1 MSSDYIMTMQQAQM
15 EMELYKKVFT
25 VVRLLDKREFRLEEN
40 DNPGGDMELCH
51 CYDFWKK
58 EKPCTHCIAARAFEE
73 KSVRTKLEYLDSDIY
88 QVTARYVEIDGQPYV
103 MELLRK
109 MDEEFLVDLENR
121 DRLME
126 KLSRYN
132 EKLYQDALTGVYNRR
147 YYEDRIKKM
156 TASVGVAMIDMD
168 DFKIYNDTYGHNAG
182 DLALITTV
190 EAIRHCIRKNDTL
203 IRYGGDEFL
212 LVLQGISETMF
223 REKLK
228 QIRTEIYN
236 ANVPTYSRLQLSASI
251 GGVMSAGRTV
261 EETVMEADKFMYL
274 AKNRK
279 NTVVTE
285 KDFANEEGEDGTALE
300 ALKVKQQILIVDDSE
315 MNREILTEML
325 QDDFRILEAEN
336 GEEALKML
344 KQYGTGISLMLLDIV
359 MPVMNGFEVLAA
371 MAREHWMDDIPV
383 IMISSEESEDYI
395 RRAYEMGIA
404 DYIRRPFD
412 AKIVYQRVFNTIK
425 LYAKQR
431 RLISLVADQIY
442 EKEKNN
448 RMMVGILSQI
458 VEFRNGE
465 SGPHVLHI
473 QTLTRLLLE
482 RLVQKTGQYGLSW
495 SEQYMIS
502 MASALHDIGKIGIDE
517 KILNKPG
524 KLTKEEFDI
533 MKTHTLIGAAM
544 LENLKMYQ
552 GEILLEVAYQI
563 CRWHHE
569 RYDGKGYPDGLVGEE
584 IPISAQVVS
593 LADAYD
599 ALISDRVYKKA
610 YSHEQAVKM
619 ILNGECGAFN
629 PVLLECLTDIQ
640 DHLKEVVNS
649 DFVDNFDAE
658 DNIELAGSHRSETE
672 NISVWGGQIAKA
684 LDGRYL
690 ISKLLLKR
698 QNREL
703 FV

>member
-1 MSSDYIMTMQQAQM
+1 MSSDYIMTMQQAQT

-25 VVRLLDKREFRLEEN
+25 VVRLLDKREFRLEES

-58 EKPCTHCIAARAFEE
+58 EKPCTNCIAARAFEE

-109 MDEEFLVDLENR
+109 MDEEVLVDLENR
-121 DRLME
+121 DRLLE
-126 KLSRYN
+126 KLSGYN

-147 YYEDRIKKM
+147 YYEDRIKQM

-190 EAIRHCIRKNDTL
+190 EAIRRCIRKNDTL

-285 KDFANEEGEDGTALE
+285 KDFANEKGEDGTALE

-344 KQYGTGISLMLLDIV
+344 KQYDTGISLMLLDIV

-383 IMISSEESEDYI
+383 IMISSEGSEDYI

-533 MKTHTLIGAAM
+533 MKTHTLIGATM

-672 NISVWGGQIAKA
+672 NISVGGGK
-684 LDGRYL
+684 
-690 ISKLLLKR
+690 SLKHLM
-698 QNREL
+698 EDI
-703 FV
+703 

>member
-40 DNPGGDMELCH
+40 DNPGGDMKLCH

-58 EKPCTHCIAARAFEE
+58 EKPCTNCIAARAFEE

-126 KLSRYN
+126 KLSGYN

-190 EAIRHCIRKNDTL
+190 EAIRRCIRKNDTL

-344 KQYGTGISLMLLDIV
+344 KQYDTGISLMLLDIV

-383 IMISSEESEDYI
+383 IMISSEGSEEYI

-482 RLVQKTGQYGLSW
+482 RLVQKTGQYRLSW

-533 MKTHTLIGAAM
+533 MKTHTLIGATM
-544 LENLKMYQ
+544 LENLKIYQ

-593 LADAYD
+593 LADVYD

-649 DFVDNFDAE
+649 DFVDIFDAE
-658 DNIELAGSHRSETE
+658 DNTELAGNHRSETE
-672 NISVWGGQIAKA
+672 NISVGGA
-684 LDGRYL
+684 
-690 ISKLLLKR
+690 
-698 QNREL
+698 NR
-703 FV
+703 

>member
-533 MKTHTLIGAAM
+533 MKTHTLIGATM

-672 NISVWGGQIAKA
+672 NISVWGG
-684 LDGRYL
+684 
-690 ISKLLLKR
+690 KLLKHLM
-698 QNREL
+698 EDI
-703 FV
+703 

>member
-1 MSSDYIMTMQQAQM
+1 MSSDYIMTMQQAQT

-58 EKPCTHCIAARAFEE
+58 EKPCTNCIAARAFEE

-132 EKLYQDALTGVYNRR
+132 EKLYQDALTSVYNRR

-190 EAIRHCIRKNDTL
+190 EAIRRCIRKNDTL

-344 KQYGTGISLMLLDIV
+344 KQYDTGISLMLLDIV

-383 IMISSEESEDYI
+383 IMISSEGSEEYI

-482 RLVQKTGQYGLSW
+482 CLVQKTGQYGLSW

-533 MKTHTLIGAAM
+533 MKTHTLIGATM

-672 NISVWGGQIAKA
+672 NITVGGGK
-684 LDGRYL
+684 
-690 ISKLLLKR
+690 SLKHLM
-698 QNREL
+698 EDI
-703 FV
+703 

>member
-58 EKPCTHCIAARAFEE
+58 EKPCTYCIAARAFEE

-190 EAIRHCIRKNDTL
+190 EAIRHCIRKNDIL

-533 MKTHTLIGAAM
+533 MKTHTLIGATM

-672 NISVWGGQIAKA
+672 NISVWGGA
-684 LDGRYL
+684 
-690 ISKLLLKR
+690 
-698 QNREL
+698 NR
-703 FV
+703 

>member
-1 MSSDYIMTMQQAQM
+1 MSSDYIMTMQQAQT

-58 EKPCTHCIAARAFEE
+58 EKPCTNCIAVRAFEE

-690 ISKLLLKR
+690 ISK
-698 QNREL
+698 
-703 FV
+703 

>member
-58 EKPCTHCIAARAFEE
+58 EKPCKNCIAARAFEE

-126 KLSRYN
+126 KLSGYN

-147 YYEDRIKKM
+147 YYEDRIKQM

-182 DLALITTV
+182 NLALITTV
-190 EAIRHCIRKNDTL
+190 EAIRRCIRKNDTL

-344 KQYGTGISLMLLDIV
+344 KQYDTGISLMLLDIV
-359 MPVMNGFEVLAA
+359 PVMNGFEVLAA

-383 IMISSEESEDYI
+383 IMISSEGSEDYI

-533 MKTHTLIGAAM
+533 MKTHTLIGATM

-640 DHLKEVVNS
+640 DHLKEVVDS
-649 DFVDNFDAE
+649 DFVENFDAE

-690 ISKLLLKR
+690 ISK
-698 QNREL
+698 
-703 FV
+703 

>member
-58 EKPCTHCIAARAFEE
+58 EKPCTNCIAARAFEE
-73 KSVRTKLEYLDSDIY
+73 KSVRTKLEYPDSDIY

-126 KLSRYN
+126 KLSGYN

-190 EAIRHCIRKNDTL
+190 EAIRRCIRKNDTL

-223 REKLK
+223 RDKLK

-383 IMISSEESEDYI
+383 IMISSEGSEDYI

-533 MKTHTLIGAAM
+533 MKTHTLIGATM

-569 RYDGKGYPDGLVGEE
+569 RYDGKGYPDGLVGEK

-649 DFVDNFDAE
+649 DFVENFDAE

-672 NISVWGGQIAKA
+672 NISVGGK
-684 LDGRYL
+684 
-690 ISKLLLKR
+690 SLKHLM
-698 QNREL
+698 EDI
-703 FV
+703 

>member
-147 YYEDRIKKM
+147 YYEDWIKKM

-533 MKTHTLIGAAM
+533 MKTHTLIGATM

-672 NISVWGGQIAKA
+672 NISVWGG
-684 LDGRYL
+684 
-690 ISKLLLKR
+690 KLLKHLM
-698 QNREL
+698 EDI
-703 FV
+703 

>member
-1 MSSDYIMTMQQAQM
+1 MSSDYIMTMQQAQT

-25 VVRLLDKREFRLEEN
+25 VVRLLDKREFRLEES

-58 EKPCTHCIAARAFEE
+58 EKPCTNCIAARAFEE

-126 KLSRYN
+126 KLSGYN

-190 EAIRHCIRKNDTL
+190 EAIRRCIRKNDTL

-285 KDFANEEGEDGTALE
+285 KDFANEKGEDGTALE

-344 KQYGTGISLMLLDIV
+344 KQYDTGISLMLLDIV

-383 IMISSEESEDYI
+383 IMISSEGSEEYI

-482 RLVQKTGQYGLSW
+482 CLVQKTGQYGLSW

-533 MKTHTLIGAAM
+533 MKTHTLIGATM

-672 NISVWGGQIAKA
+672 NISVGGGQIAKA

-690 ISKLLLKR
+690 ISK
-698 QNREL
+698 
-703 FV
+703 

>member
-58 EKPCTHCIAARAFEE
+58 EKPCKNCIAARAFEE

-126 KLSRYN
+126 KLSGYN

-147 YYEDRIKKM
+147 YYEDRIKQM

-190 EAIRHCIRKNDTL
+190 EAIRRCIRKNDTL

-383 IMISSEESEDYI
+383 IMISSEGSEDYI

-533 MKTHTLIGAAM
+533 MKTHTLIGATM

-640 DHLKEVVNS
+640 DHLKEVVDS

-672 NISVWGGQIAKA
+672 NISVGGGQIAKA

-690 ISKLLLKR
+690 ISK
-698 QNREL
+698 
-703 FV
+703 

>member
-58 EKPCTHCIAARAFEE
+58 EKPCTNCIAARAFEE

-690 ISKLLLKR
+690 ISK
-698 QNREL
+698 
-703 FV
+703 

>member
-58 EKPCTHCIAARAFEE
+58 EKPCTNCIAARAFEE
-73 KSVRTKLEYLDSDIY
+73 RSVRTKLEYLDSDIY

-126 KLSRYN
+126 KLSGYN

-190 EAIRHCIRKNDTL
+190 EAIRRCIRKNDTL

-344 KQYGTGISLMLLDIV
+344 KQYDTGISLMLLDIV

-383 IMISSEESEDYI
+383 IMISSEGSEDYI

-517 KILNKPG
+517 KILNKSG

-533 MKTHTLIGAAM
+533 MKTHTLIGATM

-569 RYDGKGYPDGLVGEE
+569 RYDGKGYPDGLVGEK

-649 DFVDNFDAE
+649 DFVENFDAE

-672 NISVWGGQIAKA
+672 NISVGGK
-684 LDGRYL
+684 
-690 ISKLLLKR
+690 SLKHLM
-698 QNREL
+698 EDI
-703 FV
+703 

>member
-40 DNPGGDMELCH
+40 DNPGGDMKLCH

-58 EKPCTHCIAARAFEE
+58 EKPCTNCIAARAFEE

-126 KLSRYN
+126 KLSGYN

-182 DLALITTV
+182 NLALITTV
-190 EAIRHCIRKNDTL
+190 EAIRRCIRKNDTL

-344 KQYGTGISLMLLDIV
+344 KQYDTGISLMLLDIV

-383 IMISSEESEDYI
+383 IMISSEGSEEYI

-482 RLVQKTGQYGLSW
+482 RLVQKTGQYRLSW

-533 MKTHTLIGAAM
+533 MKTHTLIGATM

-640 DHLKEVVNS
+640 DHLKEVVDS
-649 DFVDNFDAE
+649 DFVENFDAE

-672 NISVWGGQIAKA
+672 NISVGGGQIAKA

-690 ISKLLLKR
+690 ISK
-698 QNREL
+698 
-703 FV
+703 

>member
-58 EKPCTHCIAARAFEE
+58 EKPCKNCIAARAFEE

-126 KLSRYN
+126 KLSGYN

-147 YYEDRIKKM
+147 YYEDRIKQM

-190 EAIRHCIRKNDTL
+190 EAIRRCIRKNDTL

-383 IMISSEESEDYI
+383 IMISSEGSEDYI

-533 MKTHTLIGAAM
+533 MKTHTLIGATM

-649 DFVDNFDAE
+649 DFVDIFDAE
-658 DNIELAGSHRSETE
+658 DNTELAGSHRSETE
-672 NISVWGGQIAKA
+672 NISVGGGQIAKA

-690 ISKLLLKR
+690 ISK
-698 QNREL
+698 
-703 FV
+703 

>member
-58 EKPCTHCIAARAFEE
+58 EKPCTNCIAARAFEE

-126 KLSRYN
+126 KLSGYN

-147 YYEDRIKKM
+147 YYEDRIKQM

-190 EAIRHCIRKNDTL
+190 EAIRRCIRKNDTL

-236 ANVPTYSRLQLSASI
+236 ANVPTYSKLQLSASI

-383 IMISSEESEDYI
+383 IMISSEGSEDYI

-533 MKTHTLIGAAM
+533 MKTHTLIGATM

-640 DHLKEVVNS
+640 DHLKEVVDS
-649 DFVDNFDAE
+649 DFVENFDAE

-672 NISVWGGQIAKA
+672 NISVGGK
-684 LDGRYL
+684 
-690 ISKLLLKR
+690 SLKHLM
-698 QNREL
+698 EDI
-703 FV
+703 

>member
-58 EKPCTHCIAARAFEE
+58 EKPCKNCIAARAFEE

-126 KLSRYN
+126 KLSGYN

-147 YYEDRIKKM
+147 YYEDRIKQM

-190 EAIRHCIRKNDTL
+190 EAIRRCIRKNDTL

-383 IMISSEESEDYI
+383 IMISSEGSEDYI

-533 MKTHTLIGAAM
+533 MKTHTLIGATM

-569 RYDGKGYPDGLVGEE
+569 RYDGKGYPDGLKGEE
-584 IPISAQVVS
+584 IPIAAQIVS
-593 LADAYD
+593 LANAYD
-599 ALISDRVYKKA
+599 ALVSDRGYRKV
-610 YSHEQAVKM
+610 YSHDTALKM
-619 ILNGECGAFN
+619 ILDGECGSFN
-629 PVLLECLTDIQ
+629 PLLLECLRRIHTKIRQ
-640 DHLKEVVNS
+640 EYEKAALGRKEASFLK
-649 DFVDNFDAE
+649 DDGKTK
-658 DNIELAGSHRSETE
+658 ELFFQT
-672 NISVWGGQIAKA
+672 IAKESE
-684 LDGRYL
+684 D
-690 ISKLLLKR
+690 
-698 QNREL
+698 
-703 FV
+703 F

>member
-58 EKPCTHCIAARAFEE
+58 EKPCTNCIAARAFEE

-126 KLSRYN
+126 KLSGYN

-147 YYEDRIKKM
+147 YYEDRIKQM

-190 EAIRHCIRKNDTL
+190 EAIRRCIRKNDTL

-236 ANVPTYSRLQLSASI
+236 ANVPTYSKLQLSASI

-383 IMISSEESEDYI
+383 IMISSEGSEDYI

-533 MKTHTLIGAAM
+533 MKTHTLIGATM

-649 DFVDNFDAE
+649 DFVENFDAE

-672 NISVWGGQIAKA
+672 NISVGGA
-684 LDGRYL
+684 
-690 ISKLLLKR
+690 
-698 QNREL
+698 NR
-703 FV
+703 

>member
-25 VVRLLDKREFRLEEN
+25 VVRLLDKREFRLEES

-58 EKPCTHCIAARAFEE
+58 EKPCTNCIAARAFEE

-88 QVTARYVEIDGQPYV
+88 QVTARYVEIDGQPYI

-126 KLSRYN
+126 KLSGYN

-147 YYEDRIKKM
+147 YYEDRIKQM

-190 EAIRHCIRKNDTL
+190 EAIRRCIRKNDTL

-344 KQYGTGISLMLLDIV
+344 KQYDTGISLMLLDIV

-383 IMISSEESEDYI
+383 IMISSEGSEDYI

-533 MKTHTLIGAAM
+533 MKTHTLIGATM

-658 DNIELAGSHRSETE
+658 DNTELAGSHRSETE
-672 NISVWGGQIAKA
+672 NISVGGGQIAKA

-690 ISKLLLKR
+690 ISK
-698 QNREL
+698 
-703 FV
+703 

>member
-58 EKPCTHCIAARAFEE
+58 EKPCKNCIAARAFEE

-126 KLSRYN
+126 KLSGYN

-147 YYEDRIKKM
+147 YYEDRIKQM

-190 EAIRHCIRKNDTL
+190 EAIRRCIRKNDTL

-344 KQYGTGISLMLLDIV
+344 KQYDTGISLMLLDIV

-383 IMISSEESEDYI
+383 IMISSEGSEEYI
-395 RRAYEMGIA
+395 RWAYEMGIA

-533 MKTHTLIGAAM
+533 MKTHTLIGATM
-544 LENLKMYQ
+544 LENLKIYQ

-593 LADAYD
+593 LADVYD

-649 DFVDNFDAE
+649 DFVDIFDAE
-658 DNIELAGSHRSETE
+658 DNTELAGSHRSETE
-672 NISVWGGQIAKA
+672 NISVGGGK
-684 LDGRYL
+684 
-690 ISKLLLKR
+690 SLKHLM
-698 QNREL
+698 EDI
-703 FV
+703 

>member
-58 EKPCTHCIAARAFEE
+58 EKPCTNCIAARAFEE

-126 KLSRYN
+126 KLSGYN

-147 YYEDRIKKM
+147 YYEDRIKQM

-190 EAIRHCIRKNDTL
+190 EAIRRCIRKNDTL

-383 IMISSEESEDYI
+383 IMISSEGSEDYI

-533 MKTHTLIGAAM
+533 MKTHTLIGATM

-640 DHLKEVVNS
+640 DHLKEVVDS

-658 DNIELAGSHRSETE
+658 DNMELAGSHRSETE
-672 NISVWGGQIAKA
+672 NISVGGGK
-684 LDGRYL
+684 
-690 ISKLLLKR
+690 SLKHLM
-698 QNREL
+698 EDI
-703 FV
+703 